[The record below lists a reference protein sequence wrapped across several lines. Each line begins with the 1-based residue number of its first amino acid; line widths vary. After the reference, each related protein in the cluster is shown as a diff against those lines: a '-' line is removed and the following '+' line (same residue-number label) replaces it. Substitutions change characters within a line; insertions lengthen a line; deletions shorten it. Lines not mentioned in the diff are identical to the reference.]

1 MRRGIIQFESLTV
14 VVQYMFNILKDVF
27 ISVNKKKKRKLKSC
41 VYLTAGRLRT
51 EIQQHVRKLC
61 KTLGLV
67 ISYHV
72 LVNPTQRGIYCTV
85 RLTLLKLWY
94 MHMSIHSSFYQKYD
108 IAILVYVNVWKRGG
122 VKFFSGFEDR
132 NYINT
137 LTVISTGIAKDT

>member
-1 MRRGIIQFESLTV
+1 MNDKKVEMRRGIIQFESLTV
-14 VVQYMFNILKDVF
+14 VVQYLFNILKDVF
-27 ISVNKKKKRKLKSC
+27 ISVNENKRKLKSC

-72 LVNPTQRGIYCTV
+72 LVNPTQSGIYCTV

-94 MHMSIHSSFYQKYD
+94 MHMPIHSSFYQKMWHSN
-108 IAILVYVNVWKRGG
+108 ISLCKCMGKRRRK
-122 VKFFSGFEDR
+122 VFFWIWGQK
-132 NYINT
+132 
-137 LTVISTGIAKDT
+137 LH